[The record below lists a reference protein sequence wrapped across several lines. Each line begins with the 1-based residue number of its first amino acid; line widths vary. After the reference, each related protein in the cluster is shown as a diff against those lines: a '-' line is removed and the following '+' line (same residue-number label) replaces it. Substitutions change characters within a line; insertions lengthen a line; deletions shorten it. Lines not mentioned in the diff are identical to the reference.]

1 MDALLGTLVLP
12 FEASSNSEQATIR
25 NMSPTLRSHA
35 RHVCRKARTVFA
47 LGTTTA
53 VVAITAAGIAA
64 ADPKADAPFMP
75 AAVEEVLQ
83 KYYANGDVVETFG
96 YPRIVIAGS
105 GGAVQERA
113 VSHWL
118 TTRVAAAAKGSKA
131 GGALVGRCD
140 GSHCSLFDPLEPK
153 SCPAA
158 IYWTNADPTS
168 ASATTGCGKLYD
180 ASSKSGTS
188 IIVIATS
195 ASHCGTSPFAQKAA
209 SRTNLPCFSIAAPD
223 AAERRRFVRY
233 TLDKLPAKRFG
244 DLSANSVADL
254 GDRVFAGLSFDQI
267 ALSFWGALAEA
278 GAESSVALRHFEAA
292 SSNLFGETPSD
303 QKHDEAVV
311 ASEKK
316 TAAGGREEEKKR
328 SGSREDALF
337 KEYLPEALHWPPIV
351 WGLFAFA
358 AIAHFMTK
366 YITGNTRNY
375 KSPMSAKGGGKGG
388 KLGMYG
394 KGGLGMFD
402 GKGGGLGGMEG
413 LAGMGM
419 GMGGMGVGP
428 GPQSAFAG
436 MMGGEGGGT
445 GSGKGATT
453 SDMNERQ
460 QQMLAR
466 MMMEAEKGGFMKN
479 GVPDLDRF
487 LNEFEDGG
495 EEAAEGDAGI
505 ASSGVR
511 NRGGGGKSPG
521 GESGS

>member
-1 MDALLGTLVLP
+1 MIYTVVSSILQKKFRCWNGPVALTILGLWVFLMYVPLWYLFFEDDTDSGERYVPQENMDDELDELEENPVSYQVWRKGKLVFTSLSRA
-12 FEASSNSEQATIR
+12 EVKKW
-25 NMSPTLRSHA
+25 
-35 RHVCRKARTVFA
+35 HVCRKARTVFA

-53 VVAITAAGIAA
+53 VAITAAGIAA

-292 SSNLFGETPSD
+292 SN
-303 QKHDEAVV
+303 
-311 ASEKK
+311 
-316 TAAGGREEEKKR
+316 
-328 SGSREDALF
+328 SGL
-337 KEYLPEALHWPPIV
+337 YLP
-351 WGLFAFA
+351 
-358 AIAHFMTK
+358 TK